1 MVYGTETN
9 PPHPDLRNPF
19 PRMPRALAFLALA
32 DKAGR
37 DALLADLLAM
47 WRKTQAPL
55 PEGGKR

>member
-1 MVYGTETN
+1 
-9 PPHPDLRNPF
+9 
-19 PRMPRALAFLALA
+19 MPRALASLALA